1 MCSQS
6 STPLAAPLSPTQAT
20 HARYTRYTRFPH
32 ILHTKSCAI
41 LQIFGV
47 HTKTTFDRNK
57 EPRVRLFIYKK
68 ESGSF
73 FRTPCWVGLLIV
85 YKKSDQGLL
94 IPVKVHTCRDTSS
107 HRYFHAQV
115 CSCIGMFMHM
125 YLHAH
130 VRSFTGT
137 LMDRYVHADVH
148 SSRCTHMQMYIHAD
162 VLSCTG

>member
-94 IPVKVHTCRDTSS
+94 IPVKVHTCTYTSTGTFM
-107 HRYFHAQV
+107 HRHVHAQV
-115 CSCIGMFMHM
+115 CSCAG
-125 YLHAH
+125 
-130 VRSFTGT
+130 S
-137 LMDRYVHADVH
+137 
-148 SSRCTHMQMYIHAD
+148 
-162 VLSCTG
+162 SCTGTFMQRYIHDYFLNFWAFKIFSGFG